1 MEDLI
6 QNAYTLFNERPFP
19 SQPVPSP
26 DAAEPT
32 STFTYG
38 SLFLTPELPQAEV
51 QAMGSATRHRPEY
64 LGGAPTSAQPSFS
77 SLPSDTAVESHLTPS
92 PTPLLSPLLGFP
104 SSQQTLTETTMQ
116 EPVTPEVRGTKAVEG
131 LANSPPAEAHPRAC
145 HALPRMSPSPLLPAC
160 KLEWGGSPHD
170 TYFWTPRFHR
180 HICILEKP
188 VTLLRLA

>member
-1 MEDLI
+1 MTIRALATLFRYHVLRGNEVLQDGVYVKTLVMEDLI
-6 QNAYTLFNERPFP
+6 QNAYTLFGEHPSL

-38 SLFLTPELPQAEV
+38 SLFLSPELPPAEV
-51 QAMGSATRHRPEY
+51 QATGSTTRHRPEF
-64 LGGAPTSAQPSFS
+64 LGGTPTSAQPSFS

-104 SSQQTLTETTMQ
+104 SSLTETTMQ

-131 LANSPPAEAHPRAC
+131 LANSLRRRLHNCVRPA
-145 HALPRMSPSPLLPAC
+145 
-160 KLEWGGSPHD
+160 D
-170 TYFWTPRFHR
+170 
-180 HICILEKP
+180 IC
-188 VTLLRLA
+188 R